1 MLWRS
6 SRGRPLNAPAA
17 FIHPCQPI
25 VAKHERGTNNGEPS
39 RRSCCANL
47 VNKSNSWTNSGN
59 ISPTFPMS
67 RQGVPRRSSALCAI
81 AASAKPRLNSYMA
94 REPNGPSNRAARTTL
109 KRPERPERPDQDEPR
124 PKGQARPIEERFLLR
139 VDGQMKSSFS
149 SKETAVTAGAKIKK
163 AYPIVVVTVVDTEAH
178 TTEIINA

>member
-1 MLWRS
+1 VFSIPILAIRLESPYIARMLWRS

-25 VAKHERGTNNGEPS
+25 VAKHEY
-39 RRSCCANL
+39 
-47 VNKSNSWTNSGN
+47 V
-59 ISPTFPMS
+59 PMS

-109 KRPERPERPDQDEPR
+109 KRPERPDQDEPR

-163 AYPIVVVTVVDTEAH
+163 AYPIVVVTIVDTEEH
-178 TTEIINA
+178 TTEIINT